1 MPTHG
6 QGDTAVQ
13 PELNNLCGEYKGFLM
28 LVSLYLTC
36 KLPKFV
42 CYGVW
47 CLVME
52 DVLSLC
58 LFYVVNYVHIS

>member
-6 QGDTAVQ
+6 RGDAAVQ

-42 CYGVW
+42 CLLWGMVHGNGR
-47 CLVME
+47 CM
-52 DVLSLC
+52 S
-58 LFYVVNYVHIS
+58 FSYVSFML